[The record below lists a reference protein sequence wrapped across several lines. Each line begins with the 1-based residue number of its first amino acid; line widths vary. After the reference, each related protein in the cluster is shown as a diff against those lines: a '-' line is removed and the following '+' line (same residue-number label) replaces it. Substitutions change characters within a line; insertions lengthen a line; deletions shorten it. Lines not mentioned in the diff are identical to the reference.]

1 MNKHG
6 KEKSTKPMKGAA
18 MYFMTFLKCLKW
30 IIIAVGVVAVIMKA
44 VAEWRCSK
52 GRKADKTE
60 QEPMPVREKNAQ
72 NAEVDQKRM
81 MQLQAE
87 ANRLDS
93 AMQLLVTSSTGMLA
107 CRKIVR
113 EDQSQSRTMQFR
125 NSFKIKQKQ
134 LKELYSQYEALKKEN
149 PDLYPLENDAL
160 YHELMN
166 EQL

>member
-1 MNKHG
+1 MARPG
-6 KEKSTKPMKGAA
+6 KKKTSKTEKGAA
-18 MYFMTFLKCLKW
+18 MQFMTFLKW
-30 IIIAVGVVAVIMKA
+30 MIISVVAVWGVVKV
-44 VAEWRCSK
+44 VAEWRRSSGQK
-52 GRKADKTE
+52 PTSERMKQDTMSASEEKKQDAEAIRKK
-60 QEPMPVREKNAQ
+60 
-72 NAEVDQKRM
+72 M
-81 MQLQAE
+81 MQLQTE
-87 ANRLDS
+87 ANQLDS

-113 EDQSQSRTMQFR
+113 EDQSQSRIMQFR

-160 YHELMN
+160 YHELMK

>member
-1 MNKHG
+1 MDKPR
-6 KEKSTKPMKGAA
+6 KEKTSKTEKGAA
-18 MYFMTFLKCLKW
+18 MRFMTFLKW
-30 IIIAVGVVAVIMKA
+30 MIIGVVAVWIIVKN
-44 VAEWRCSK
+44 VAEWRRSS
-52 GRKADKTE
+52 GRRPPSERIE
-60 QEPMPVREKNAQ
+60 QDTMSASDEKKQ
-72 NAEVDQKRM
+72 NAEANRNKM
-81 MQLQAE
+81 MQQQAE

-93 AMQLLVTSSTGMLA
+93 AMQLLVASSTGMLA

-113 EDQSQSRTMQFR
+113 EDQSQSRIMQFR